1 MQLPAVQPCPLCDQ
15 ATPTVDMARHRATV
29 CPEARH
35 RTNGD
40 MPLPVQ
46 CTAGGACTLHMVGQP
61 ILSSYRFI
69 DFLWTF
75 PYTMTTTP
83 SLACAGP
90 PFRAGTVGRVRRRG
104 RPAARAKAFRAREKQ
119 STCQPKMFNKYNFPT
134 SFKNIFSNVN
144 VYDKGLMKRNSRDY
158 LNSQIFSRTV
168 LKAKLMT

>member
-1 MQLPAVQPCPLCDQ
+1 MQCSVSSQAQSGLMQLPAVQPCPLCDQ

-29 CPEARH
+29 CPQARH
-35 RTNGD
+35 RTDGD

-90 PFRAGTVGRVRRRG
+90 PFRAGTVGRVCRRG
-104 RPAARAKAFRAREKQ
+104 RPAARRCHAQGRSHAQSSKRKAVKQ
-119 STCQPKMFNKYNFPT
+119 SSKRKA
-134 SFKNIFSNVN
+134 VN
-144 VYDKGLMKRNSRDY
+144 MS
-158 LNSQIFSRTV
+158 
-168 LKAKLMT
+168 A

>member
-1 MQLPAVQPCPLCDQ
+1 
-15 ATPTVDMARHRATV
+15 
-29 CPEARH
+29 
-35 RTNGD
+35 
-40 MPLPVQ
+40 
-46 CTAGGACTLHMVGQP
+46 
-61 ILSSYRFI
+61 
-69 DFLWTF
+69 
-75 PYTMTTTP
+75 MTTTP